1 MVQKEPLENLYE
13 ECHRRFYYSDGELI
27 RKITTSSRAKKG
39 SSPTHINNSGY
50 LMVCVNAKQYLV
62 HRIIYLMHHGT
73 LPDMIDHID
82 RNKLNNRIENLRE
95 ADKEVN
101 SWNRDLQ
108 RNNTSGYRGVSWSK
122 VSEKWHSYIKIK
134 GKRIHLGL
142 FDDKEEA
149 HIKYEEA
156 RIKFG
161 TNESSTTT

>member
-82 RNKLNNRIENLRE
+82 TQKHERPKAHSEVFSGFAAKPGPGQQNDTR
-95 ADKEVN
+95 DKQV
-101 SWNRDLQ
+101 RQ
-108 RNNTSGYRGVSWSK
+108 
-122 VSEKWHSYIKIK
+122 
-134 GKRIHLGL
+134 
-142 FDDKEEA
+142 A
-149 HIKYEEA
+149 
-156 RIKFG
+156 
-161 TNESSTTT
+161 